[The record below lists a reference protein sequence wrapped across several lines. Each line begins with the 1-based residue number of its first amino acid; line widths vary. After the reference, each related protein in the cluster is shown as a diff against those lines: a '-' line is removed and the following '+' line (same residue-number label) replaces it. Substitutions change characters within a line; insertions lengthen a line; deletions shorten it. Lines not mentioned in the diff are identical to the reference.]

1 MMSDGKRMAAAE
13 SGLPIAHTVTGG
25 EQINSLPG
33 IAGAWTSSRDIPAL
47 PEKSFRQL
55 WAEDQARAE
64 EEDDET

>member
-1 MMSDGKRMAAAE
+1 PPAAPPPAPP
-13 SGLPIAHTVTGG
+13 LPGG
-25 EQINSLPG
+25 AQIPSLPG